1 MNDETMNKDKWETFC
16 DESYFHMW
24 RLRRIGLHGFDDGFH
39 INRRDEAIGL
49 CGLLNK
55 LEHELANME
64 DQRDAAIWCHEKC
77 REDRLRVI
85 GQCDRLAK
93 EVENL
98 RAAQIHTCHDQC
110 QKPMCVMRRQ
120 RDRLAEA
127 LESLMYGHEVMGE
140 WERCE
145 QALAAA
151 KGGSHE

>member
-55 LEHELANME
+55 LERGLANME

-85 GQCDRLAK
+85 GQ
-93 EVENL
+93 
-98 RAAQIHTCHDQC
+98 
-110 QKPMCVMRRQ
+110 
-120 RDRLAEA
+120 RDTLAEA
-127 LESLMYGHEVMGE
+127 LKGMLNVTYGQAIYSFMEPQRSAAHE
-140 WERCE
+140 
-145 QALAAA
+145 ALAAA
-151 KGGSHE
+151 KGGSNE

>member
-16 DESYFHMW
+16 DESYSHMW

-55 LEHELANME
+55 LERELANME

-85 GQCDRLAK
+85 GQCDRLADALLQCREDSIELLGERDWWK
-93 EVENL
+93 NEPRCNYQIRYEETAENIR
-98 RAAQIHTCHDQC
+98 RADAA
-110 QKPMCVMRRQ
+110 
-120 RDRLAEA
+120 LAE
-127 LESLMYGHEVMGE
+127 V
-140 WERCE
+140 
-145 QALAAA
+145 
-151 KGGSHE
+151 KGGTP